1 MFTLFLQRM
10 NHLLKIPLFLFF
22 FFFAIA
28 VALVSCEKEITVDLP
43 TTAPKVVVE
52 GTIEQ
57 GQPPLVLLSWS
68 QGYFEPTNIES
79 LQNAYIRDAEVIVSN
94 GTDTIPLDILCASD
108 LTPEQLELAA
118 EFIGIDAAVLASLDI
133 CVYTSFDPALVGQV
147 NTEYTL
153 WVNKDEHRL
162 NAKTKINNL
171 VFLDSLWFFIPNEDG
186 GDSLGFIGGIL
197 NDPDTAGNAY
207 RWYAKRI
214 NKYPNNFEDIEWR
227 GRQKDP
233 NYIAPI
239 GSVFDDEFFNGLNFE
254 FAYYRGSELTSTKI
268 DDRNEERGYFKR
280 GDTVA
285 VRGCVIDRAAFA
297 FISSLEDQVSSTGSP
312 FALPYNLE
320 SNIQGGGL
328 GAWIGYGAVYDTV
341 ICQ

>member
-1 MFTLFLQRM
+1 MHSAIKLSY
-10 NHLLKIPLFLFF
+10 LLLLVLLS
-22 FFFAIA
+22 AA
-28 VALVSCEKEITVDLP
+28 VLLLGCEKEITVDLP
-43 TTAPKVVVE
+43 VSDPKIVVE
-52 GTIEQ
+52 GSIEQ

-68 QGYFEPTNIES
+68 QGYFEPTNIAS
-79 LQNAYIRDAEVIVSN
+79 LQNTYIRDAEVMIYN
-94 GTDTIPLDILCASD
+94 GADTIELDILCASD
-108 LTPEQLELAA
+108 LSPDQLALAA
-118 EFIGIDAAVLASLDI
+118 EFIGIDASVLAQLNI
-133 CVYTSFDPALVGQV
+133 CVYTSFNPALVGQE

-153 WVNKDEHRL
+153 LVNKDAHRL
-162 NAKTKINNL
+162 NATTKINTR
-171 VFLDSLWFFIPNEDG
+171 VFLDSLWFFIPNEEG

-214 NKYPNNFEDIEWR
+214 NRYPNTFEDVEWR
-227 GRQKDP
+227 GQQKDP
-233 NYIAPI
+233 SYIAPI
-239 GSVFDDEFFNGLNFE
+239 GSVFDDEFFNGLAFE
-254 FAYYRGSELTSTKI
+254 FAYYRGSDLTSTKA
-268 DDRNEERGYFKR
+268 DDNNEERGYFKR

-297 FISSLEDQVSSTGSP
+297 FISSLEDQVANTGSP

-320 SNIQGGGL
+320 SNIRGGGL